1 MPPVTMPSESVYNEL
16 VDSLSVGIIC
26 VDRAL
31 DVITINAA
39 GESILQVSAVKAH
52 GQNLLDLL
60 ELPDSLLSRMHETLH
75 SGQPFSDREVNLA
88 PTGSSPLLVDCTI
101 SSWTSNRA
109 SAGLLLELNALNRP
123 MRIAR
128 EGSLLMQQ
136 QQTSSLMRGLAHEI
150 KNPLG
155 GIRGAA
161 QLLENELQDASL
173 HEYTRIIIRESDRLR
188 QLIDGMLGPGNRLD
202 MRRLNIHEVLEHVR
216 KIVSV
221 EASNGIR
228 LNIDYDPSI
237 PELVSDHDRL
247 VQVFLNIARNALNAI
262 GDDGTIVFKSRIVSN
277 FTIGATRHPLAIR
290 VDISD
295 DGTGISDELREQIFL
310 PLVSGSALG
319 TGLGL
324 SIAQTTMHQL
334 GGLIECESQPEQ
346 TVFSII
352 LPLEANT
359 PDSTGHLLK

>member
-1 MPPVTMPSESVYNEL
+1 MTPVTMPSESAYNEL
-16 VDSLSVGIIC
+16 VDSLSVGVVC
-26 VDRAL
+26 VDQAL
-31 DVITINAA
+31 DVVTINTA
-39 GESILQVSAVKAH
+39 GESILQVSSAKAH
-52 GQNLLDLL
+52 GQNLLDLV

-75 SGQPFSDREVNLA
+75 TGQPFSDREVNLA
-88 PTGSSPLLVDCTI
+88 PPGSSPLLVDCTI
-101 SSWTSNRA
+101 SYWTSQKA
-109 SAGLLLELNALNRP
+109 PAGLVLELNALNRH

-128 EGSLLMQQ
+128 EGSLVMQQ
-136 QQTSSLMRGLAHEI
+136 QQTSSLVRGLAHEI

-161 QLLENELQDASL
+161 QLLENELKDASL

-188 QLIDGMLGPGNRLD
+188 QLIDGMLGPGSRLD

-216 KIVSV
+216 KIVGV
-221 EASNGIR
+221 EAPAGIS

-237 PELVSDHDRL
+237 PEMISDHDRL
-247 VQVFLNIARNALNAI
+247 VQVFLNITSNALNAI
-262 GDDGTIVFKSRIVSN
+262 GDSGNIIFKSRIVSN
-277 FTIGATRHPLAIR
+277 FTIGATRHPLVIR

-295 DGTGISDELREQIFL
+295 DGKGISDELREQIFL
-310 PLVSGSALG
+310 PLVSGSASG

-334 GGLIECESQPEQ
+334 GGLIECESQPER

-352 LPLEANT
+352 MPLEMNAPEN
-359 PDSTGHLLK
+359 TGHLV